1 VTVRVPIAR
10 SDVIALVMGAEYVI
24 ASFAFDA
31 SRTRVVER
39 GGALVHSPIPLHVDP
54 TLVAFREACT
64 RANHVMPESVR
75 IRVVA
80 HAGASARD
88 EPEGASDAFI
98 AGAIGA
104 RALLDLPLDD
114 ATLIDVVATLDGG
127 DRERAAQAFAGHTV
141 VSQETCDD

>member
-1 VTVRVPIAR
+1 VPIAR
-10 SDVIALVMGAEYVI
+10 LDVNALATGAAYVI
-24 ASFAFDA
+24 ASFALDA

-39 GGALVHSPIPLHVDP
+39 GGALVHSPIPLDVDP
-54 TLVAFREACT
+54 TLVAFREACA
-64 RANHVMPESVR
+64 RANRVVPESVR

-88 EPEGASDAFI
+88 AVESASEAFI

-104 RALLDLPLDD
+104 RALLDLALDD
-114 ATLIDVVATLDGG
+114 ATLIDVLATLDGG
-127 DRERAAQAFAGHTV
+127 DRQRVARAFAGHTV